1 MLVALSCS
9 TKKNTFVS
17 RSAHQITAKYNIL
30 YNGNIAFDEAKKQL
44 DDTYE
49 DNFWERLPIEPLKTD
64 EDVILMPGQ
73 SQTESTEK
81 QGFEKAEEKAVK
93 SIQKHSMVIDGFEK
107 NSQIDEAYFL
117 LGKSRYYLQRFIPA
131 LEAFSFGLEK
141 YPDANLYT
149 ETKIWKAKTHIRLQ
163 HDNLAI
169 ETLQMVLRNASIS
182 DEMYEQAHTTM
193 AMIYTQL
200 DSTHLVIDHLKKSTS
215 YLTDPNQSARN
226 LFILG
231 QIYREENKIDSSNMV
246 FENLSYMKKIPQ
258 KYKIHATI
266 ERAKNYS
273 EKDSTSI
280 IVFALQELI
289 EDRDNRPYLDEL
301 YYQIAYIAQ
310 EQGYINNAYDYYKKS
325 VAHNKMKPFQKSLS
339 YEKLGDLYFDDT
351 DFEMAEAYY
360 DSVLKITSNKNTKRI
375 RRLVRKKESL
385 KDVIFYENI
394 VKVNDSILQLAE
406 MTPEAREVYFQ
417 EYIAALKIKDE
428 EAQRILELEQD
439 IGNSQFVQFNV
450 AGSPETTG
458 MGTFYFYNIATVG
471 RGVQAFKRKY
481 GNRPLVDNWIVS
493 GNSGVTKAVLNEK
506 NEIVEENNELK
517 YEVSFYIDQ
526 IPTSEIVLD
535 SLMNIRN
542 DAYYNLGLIYK
553 EQFKEY
559 QLAAVNFEDFLK
571 NDPID
576 NLILPAK
583 YHLYKCYE
591 FFDGELSNKYRN
603 EIVREYPD
611 SRYSEIILN
620 PKSVLVSAND
630 EDSPEN
636 IYKNAYVCYEEGDY
650 EYALESINNTIDNIK
665 GSEIEPKFELLKA
678 HITFRLEGKEAFVEK
693 LNELIIDYPNT
704 EESKY
709 AKSIV
714 EKMQT
719 KSLNNKVDN

>member
-1 MLVALSCS
+1 MVIGCS
-9 TKKNTFVS
+9 TKKNTFIN
-17 RSAHQITAKYNIL
+17 RSAHQIATKYNIL
-30 YNGNIAFDEAKKQL
+30 YNGNLAFDQAKKQL

-64 EDVILMPGQ
+64 EEVILMPGQ
-73 SQTESTEK
+73 SQTAPDEK

-93 SIQKHSMVIDGFEK
+93 SIQKHSMVIDEFEK

-141 YPDANLYT
+141 YPNANLYV

-163 HDNLAI
+163 HDDLAI
-169 ETLQMVLRNASIS
+169 QTLEMALRNAFIT
-182 DEMYEQAHTTM
+182 DEMYEQGHTTM

-200 DSTHLVIDHLKKSTS
+200 DSTHLVIDHLKKSTT
-215 YLTDPNQSARN
+215 YLTDMSQSARN

-246 FENLSYMKKIPQ
+246 FENLSYMKDIPQ
-258 KYKIHATI
+258 KYKVHSII

-273 EKDSTSI
+273 QADSAS
-280 IVFALQELI
+280 VVVYALNDLI

-325 VAHNKMKPFQKSLS
+325 VIHNKIKPYQKSLS

-351 DFEMAEAYY
+351 QFEIAEAYY
-360 DSVLKITSNKNTKRI
+360 DSVLKVTKNQNTKRI

-394 VKVNDSILQLAE
+394 AKVNDSIIRLAE
-406 MTPEAREVYFQ
+406 MNPEEQEVYFQ
-417 EYIAALKIKDE
+417 EYVDALKIKDE
-428 EAQRILELEQD
+428 QEKKRLELEEEMA
-439 IGNSQFVQFNV
+439 NTAFVEFDN
-450 AGSPETTG
+450 AGSLQATG
-458 MGTFYFYNIATVG
+458 GTFYFYNIQTVG
-471 RGVQAFKRKY
+471 LGVQQFKRKY
-481 GNRPLVDNWIVS
+481 GNRPLVDNWIIS
-493 GNSGVTKAVLNEK
+493 GNSGVTKARLK
-506 NEIVEENNELK
+506 DQKEIIELDNSLR
-517 YEVSFYIDQ
+517 YELSFYIDQ
-526 IPTSEIVLD
+526 IPTSEVVLD
-535 SLMNIRN
+535 SLISVRN

-559 QLAAVNFEDFLK
+559 ELAATNFEDFLK

-591 FFDGELSNKYRN
+591 FFNEEMSNKFRN

-620 PKSVLVSAND
+620 PKNVLVSAND
-630 EDSPEN
+630 ENSPEN

-650 EYALESINNTIDNIK
+650 EYALKSIDEAIGGIK
-665 GSEIEPKFELLKA
+665 GAEIEPKFELLRA
-678 HITFRLEGKEAFVEK
+678 YIIFRIDGEEAFIEK
-693 LNELIIDYPNT
+693 LNGVIIDYPTT

-709 AKSIV
+709 AKSV
-714 EKMQT
+714 LEKMQT
-719 KSLNNKVDN
+719 KNSENKVDN